1 MATILLIGTLDTK
14 GMEFAF
20 VRDLISGRGHQTLV
34 MDAGIAGEP
43 AFAPDITASAV
54 AEAGGTTL
62 SALRGK

>member
-20 VRDLISGRGHQTLV
+20 VRDLIVGRGHQTLV

-43 AFAPDITASAV
+43 SFAP
-54 AEAGGTTL
+54 
-62 SALRGK
+62 